1 MPKICLMSR
10 LNKIYFLFRMDED
23 YTKWDLKW
31 DCGICKEPAKDTV
44 ALFEQYF
51 RAVRRVKIFRDSDG
65 VKWVNCFHCDTWYH
79 WACVVSMSEQDTDL
93 TFPLLVYVMPARIVG
108 GHLLLKHTD
117 ETASSEVA
125 GQHRI

>member
-1 MPKICLMSR
+1 MSR
-10 LNKIYFLFRMDED
+10 LSKIYFLFRMDKD

-31 DCGICKEPAKDTV
+31 HCGICKEPAKDTV

-51 RAVRRVKIFRDSDG
+51 SAVRRVNIFRDSDG

-93 TFPLLVYVMPARIVG
+93 TFPFLCTQNGCR
-108 GHLLLKHTD
+108 K
-117 ETASSEVA
+117 
-125 GQHRI
+125 

>member
-1 MPKICLMSR
+1 
-10 LNKIYFLFRMDED
+10 MDED

-31 DCGICKEPAKDTV
+31 DCGICKEPANDTV

-51 RAVRRVKIFRDSDG
+51 CAARRVKIFRDSDE

-93 TFPLLVYVMPARIVG
+93 TFPFLCTQNGCRKSFV
-108 GHLLLKHTD
+108 
-117 ETASSEVA
+117 
-125 GQHRI
+125 